1 MNQLQNH
8 LGIVNNKYVLD
19 EKIGFGGTASVYR
32 GHLSTNEDS
41 IFAIK
46 IPKAKT
52 PYEPLFEKE
61 ATFMKEL
68 SHPNIINLIDFGKG
82 TIEKDN
88 LVSEEVSYIVMEYAQ
103 KGDLFDFVGYAGKP
117 FTENHM
123 RYIFKKILEGVQS
136 MHKSGISHRD
146 LKIENILVDRNYNPK
161 VADFGFSQFS
171 KGTDGKGLLK
181 TRVSTPGF
189 TAPEIISGKPYK
201 GELADIFSLGVIM
214 FVLIAGKMPFAKISK
229 LDNLFRFIHRED
241 YDGYWKR
248 LTARNIKAEFSS
260 EFKDLFQKM
269 VTEKPEKRIDSI
281 DKILEHPF
289 FKKPYPSQ
297 HEIEQDFREREV
309 QIEKQHFVKRNDI
322 EQNTKEAIV
331 YRAGGNEM
339 SKYFEADTL
348 CAIYKGK
355 GMPKHSLI
363 LCGIVPYK
371 FMNRVIG
378 CIEKDESFEKTVK
391 IDEKKMKFTIE
402 VESMLNEE
410 EEDNDDEDNE
420 SEGDEEEKEVEYEL
434 LKLQVVLKEINA
446 NEGKY
451 LLMLKKKA
459 GDLME
464 YSKLVDRL
472 FTYINEKM

>member
-1 MNQLQNH
+1 MSN
-8 LGIVNNKYVLD
+8 D
-19 EKIGFGGTASVYR
+19 
-32 GHLSTNEDS
+32 
-41 IFAIK
+41 
-46 IPKAKT
+46 
-52 PYEPLFEKE
+52 
-61 ATFMKEL
+61 
-68 SHPNIINLIDFGKG
+68 
-82 TIEKDN
+82 
-88 LVSEEVSYIVMEYAQ
+88 
-103 KGDLFDFVGYAGKP
+103 
-117 FTENHM
+117 
-123 RYIFKKILEGVQS
+123 
-136 MHKSGISHRD
+136 
-146 LKIENILVDRNYNPK
+146 
-161 VADFGFSQFS
+161 
-171 KGTDGKGLLK
+171 
-181 TRVSTPGF
+181 
-189 TAPEIISGKPYK
+189 
-201 GELADIFSLGVIM
+201 
-214 FVLIAGKMPFAKISK
+214 
-229 LDNLFRFIHRED
+229 
-241 YDGYWKR
+241 
-248 LTARNIKAEFSS
+248 
-260 EFKDLFQKM
+260 
-269 VTEKPEKRIDSI
+269 
-281 DKILEHPF
+281 
-289 FKKPYPSQ
+289 
-297 HEIEQDFREREV
+297 
-309 QIEKQHFVKRNDI
+309 VK
-322 EQNTKEAIV
+322 QNTKEAIV

-459 GDLME
+459 GDLIE